1 MPFPVN
7 SCSGALTLMKHLLEL
22 LKWDHLRFSALL
34 NYLIGIVDG
43 VEQDNEPDYAELIE
57 LITYLKPGL
66 KGRHQAEEQALW
78 QTLLQYAGPRGQIV
92 TELEAIHQ
100 SVIDSGEALENDI
113 RTAQEGSWL
122 SPDRLRQLT
131 DDFVRA
137 FREQMEIEE
146 QSLFPLVESVIPDI
160 EWCGDTT
167 SVNDRGKPLPSKIDW
182 QF

>member
-1 MPFPVN
+1 MR
-7 SCSGALTLMKHLLEL
+7 HLLEL

-34 NYLIGIVDG
+34 NYLVGIVDG
-43 VEQDNEPDYAELIE
+43 LEQDDEADYAELIE

-66 KGRHQAEEQALW
+66 KGRHQTEEQALW
-78 QTLLQYAGPRGQIV
+78 QTLLQYAGPKGRLV

-100 SVIDSGEALENDI
+100 SAIDRGEALENGI
-113 RTAQEGSWL
+113 RKAQEGTWL

-137 FREQMEIEE
+137 FREQIEIEE

-160 EWCGDTT
+160 EWCDNTA
-167 SVNDRGKPLPSKIDW
+167 SVNDGGKPLPSKTDW
-182 QF
+182 